1 MNIIIQFS
9 ESVHAKKIML
19 AREGSE
25 KPALN
30 IIKIRIETKKS
41 CFDWEKKFI
50 IHSISFV

>member
-25 KPALN
+25 N
-30 IIKIRIETKKS
+30 Q
-41 CFDWEKKFI
+41 
-50 IHSISFV
+50 HSI